1 MRQQANNSSER
12 KNSMM
17 TSLRAAMAT
26 QPVFGTF
33 IKLGRREV
41 VEILSHAGFDF
52 GICDLEHS
60 QITEAEAS
68 TVILAGA
75 ACRFPIIVR
84 VPSLDV
90 GLVNRL
96 LEAGAAGI
104 QLPQIQRRAQVTAF
118 CSAVRYPPQGSR
130 SISLGQPAANY
141 GSEPVG
147 DYIRRA
153 NEEILLVGQLE
164 TKEIEQ
170 PMAELIR
177 SLDVAF
183 VGILDM
189 SVDMGTP
196 GKLDDSAIVQRV
208 REIEA
213 AATAAKIPMGIY
225 ADSPERACQ
234 ASAAG
239 YRYIALSSDL
249 GGLSTSVKGWVK
261 QLRES
266 SPGKA

>member
-1 MRQQANNSSER
+1 
-12 KNSMM
+12 MM

-26 QPVFGTF
+26 HPVFGTF
-33 IKLGRREV
+33 IKIGRREV
-41 VEILSHAGFDF
+41 VEILAHAGFDF

-75 ACRFPIIVR
+75 ACHFPIIVR
-84 VPSLDV
+84 VPSLDI

-104 QLPQIQRRAQVTAF
+104 QLPQIQRRAQVAAF
-118 CSAVRYPPQGSR
+118 RSAAKYPPQGSR
-130 SISLGQPAANY
+130 SISLAQPAANY
-141 GSEPVG
+141 GSEPVA

-153 NEEILLVGQLE
+153 NDEILLVGQLE
-164 TKEIEQ
+164 SRETEQ
-170 PMAELIR
+170 PIAELIR
-177 SLDVAF
+177 GLDVAF

-189 SVDMGTP
+189 TVDMGIP
-196 GKLDDSAIVQRV
+196 GKFDDSAIVQRV
-208 REIEA
+208 REIEG
-213 AATAAKIPMGIY
+213 AATAAKIPVGIY
-225 ADSPERACQ
+225 ADSPVRACQ

-249 GGLSTSVKGWVK
+249 GALSASAKGWIK

-266 SPGKA
+266 SPAKV